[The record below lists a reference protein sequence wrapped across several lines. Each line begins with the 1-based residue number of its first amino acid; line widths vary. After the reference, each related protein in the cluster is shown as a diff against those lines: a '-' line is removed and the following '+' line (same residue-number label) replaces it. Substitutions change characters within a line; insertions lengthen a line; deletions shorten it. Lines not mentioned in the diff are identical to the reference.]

1 MKHFNISREQ
11 IEGLLFVDSFRNQ
24 PLRVASLEKG
34 EIVFPDADAL
44 TKALIESR
52 IDVLIL
58 DPFVKTHGV
67 SENDNAAIDSVP
79 RGLTMTAR
87 PA

>member
-1 MKHFNISREQ
+1 MKHFKISREQ
-11 IEGLLFVDSFRNQ
+11 IEGWLFVDSFRNQ
-24 PLRVASLEKG
+24 PLRVASLEKV
-34 EIVFPDADAL
+34 EIVFPDADAI
-44 TKALIESR
+44 TKALIESK

-58 DPFVKTHGV
+58 DPFVKIHGV
-67 SENDNAAIDSVP
+67 SENDDAAIDSVA

>member
-1 MKHFNISREQ
+1 
-11 IEGLLFVDSFRNQ
+11 
-24 PLRVASLEKG
+24 
-34 EIVFPDADAL
+34 
-44 TKALIESR
+44 LIESK

-58 DPFVKTHGV
+58 DPFVKIHDV
-67 SENDNAAIDSVP
+67 SENDNAAIDSVA